1 MNITD
6 KKEIAIGVGGAII
19 ATEFFF
25 STLLPSPFEITK
37 ISENEKDRDVVR
49 RLYLVASVGSL
60 TIAGITAYLL
70 KQKYPLLFTLAFVVM
85 YIIFIERALD
95 RNL

>member
-37 ISENEKDRDVVR
+37 IAEDRDKEVIR